1 MHVRMYAQLLKKTN
15 LKENS
20 LGNKITWSEMGKENI
35 QAKEVYW
42 ALKAVE
48 WQQVNLFGERIQW
61 NSVY

>member
-35 QAKEVYW
+35 QAKGQVY
-42 ALKAVE
+42 
-48 WQQVNLFGERIQW
+48 
-61 NSVY
+61 